1 MIIVLSINEIQFDF
15 CPKQRGTLQYDTLQL
30 RDKYNKSSS
39 TLRNL
44 HPSRASRYYSTRR
57 SLYKYISCYPSYQ
70 WYNQKGIAIANK
82 CETHLSI
89 GPIAQKDFGFYRLSI
104 IDQITNE
111 RVLTRWVEVKQE
123 NSRISHNTNQMIQP
137 YTDNRTTPQRII
149 QPQGGIFRKG
159 ANINLTAHIENA
171 SYYQWYKDGTRL
183 DGCTGNTLI
192 ITNAVLA
199 NSGTY
204 TLLAS
209 NEHNLTIQ
217 TQVGVVIN

>member
-1 MIIVLSINEIQFDF
+1 MTHSNYGINIINQVQHSGISILVEPVDITALEGAYINI
-15 CPKQRGTLQYDTLQL
+15 
-30 RDKYNKSSS
+30 SAVI
-39 TLRNL
+39 
-44 HPSRASRYYSTRR
+44 RATN
-57 SLYKYISCYPSYQ
+57 PSYQ

-82 CETHLSI
+82 CETYLSI

-204 TLLAS
+204 ILLAS